1 MFNILILIVQIKL
14 GLKLFVIFFKFAAID
29 YNITR
34 GSNPVKDPIFNI
46 VQVSGF
52 DRILPEST
60 STTTPG
66 PAATTES
73 TNNSTSCDQD
83 IVCICLDVSGSMDV
97 SVVEKAFW
105 FWFYDL
111 M

>member
-1 MFNILILIVQIKL
+1 MLIVQIKL

-52 DRILPEST
+52 ERLLPEST

-73 TNNSTSCDQD
+73 TSNSTSCEQD
-83 IVCICLDVSGSMDV
+83 IVCLCLDVSGSMAV
-97 SVVEKAFW
+97 STVDIVFNPSSN
-105 FWFYDL
+105 FQCI
-111 M
+111 